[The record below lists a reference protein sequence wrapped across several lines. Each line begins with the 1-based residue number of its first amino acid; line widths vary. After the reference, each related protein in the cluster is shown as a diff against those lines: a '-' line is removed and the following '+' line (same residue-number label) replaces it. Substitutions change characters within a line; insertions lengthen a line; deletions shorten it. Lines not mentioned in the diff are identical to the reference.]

1 MISLWV
7 ILAGGNYDLNLNSQK
22 HALLLSSVPSYR
34 IVNADSE
41 IQSDKFGEGPSGISD
56 LKVEAG
62 MDKNI

>member
-7 ILAGGNYDLNLNSQK
+7 ILAGGNYDLNLFHKNTRCYLVAFC
-22 HALLLSSVPSYR
+22 HIELS
-34 IVNADSE
+34 
-41 IQSDKFGEGPSGISD
+41 IQTQRLNHIFEEGPSGISD